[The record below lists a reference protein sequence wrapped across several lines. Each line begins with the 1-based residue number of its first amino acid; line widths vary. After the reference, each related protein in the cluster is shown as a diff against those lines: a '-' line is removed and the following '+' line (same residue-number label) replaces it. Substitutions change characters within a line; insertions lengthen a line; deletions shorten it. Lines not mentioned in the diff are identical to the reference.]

1 VSTEPGRF
9 RKTEALFARALRVVP
24 GGIYGHQSPLMLV
37 PGAYPYF
44 FARGQG
50 AHVWDVDGNQYIDL
64 MCSYGP
70 IVLGHNHPRVEEAA
84 RRQAADGD
92 CFNGPGRVW
101 VELAEHLVGL
111 TPWAAWTVFAKN
123 GSDVCTW
130 ATEVAR
136 AATGRRKIL
145 VAQGAYHG
153 AHAWCTPLPEGT
165 TPEDRAH
172 VVHYRYN
179 DLGSVDAALAANPGD
194 VAAIM
199 VSPFR
204 HDVFHDLE
212 MPAPGF
218 LPGLR
223 ERADRL
229 GAVLVLDDV
238 RAGFRLHL
246 GGSGEHVGVQPDLAC
261 YSKALGN
268 GHAIAACLGR
278 EALREAATRVFF
290 TGSFW
295 TSGVAMAAATA
306 CLEELASSGAIARMA
321 QVGSALRAGIEQQ
334 AAAHR
339 LEIRY
344 SGPPAIPFMTF
355 VADEGSFER
364 SRVFAAA
371 CAARGVY
378 LHPHHNWFIS
388 AALSDADVARVLE
401 VTGEAFAEVLRGS
414 AG

>member
-1 VSTEPGRF
+1 MTAEPGRF
-9 RKTEALFARALRVVP
+9 RKTEALFARAQRVVP

-70 IVLGHNHPRVEEAA
+70 IVLGHNHPKVDEAA
-84 RRQAADGD
+84 RRQAGEGN

-101 VELAEHLVGL
+101 VELAEHLVAL

-145 VAQGAYHG
+145 AARGAYHG
-153 AHAWCTPLPEGT
+153 THAWCTPLLDGT

-172 VVHYRYN
+172 VAHYRYN
-179 DLGSVDAALAANPGD
+179 DLASVDAALAASEGD

-204 HDVFHDLE
+204 HDAFHDQE

-218 LPGLR
+218 LTGLR

-229 GAVLVLDDV
+229 GAVLILDDV

-246 GGSGEHVGVQPDLAC
+246 GGSGEIVGVQPDLSC
-261 YSKALGN
+261 YCKALGN
-268 GHAIAACLGR
+268 GYAIAACLGR
-278 EALREAATRVFF
+278 EGLREAASRVFF

-295 TSGVAMAAATA
+295 TSAVPMAAALA
-306 CLEELASSGAIARMA
+306 CLQELEASGAIPYMERI
-321 QVGSALRAGIEQQ
+321 GRELRSAMERQ
-334 AAAHR
+334 AAAHH

-344 SGPPAIPFMTF
+344 TGPPAIPFMTF
-355 VADEGSFER
+355 VADGGSFER
-364 SRVFAAA
+364 SRTFAAA
-371 CAARGVY
+371 CTAHGVY
-378 LHPHHNWFIS
+378 LHPHHNWFLS
-388 AALSDADVARVLE
+388 AALDEADVARVLE
-401 VTGEAFAEVLRGS
+401 VTEEAFREVARC
-414 AG
+414 